1 MISMEEILKRA
12 QYWATDKYFDEETRK
27 EVQKLLDENNEKEL
41 IDRFYTDLEF
51 GTGGLRGII
60 GSGSNRMNIYTVR
73 RATQGLANYILRV
86 FPDKQNKVV
95 ISYDN
100 RHFSFEFAKES
111 ASVLAA
117 NNIKAY
123 IFKKLTPTP
132 VLSFAVRFLNCTSG
146 IMITASH
153 NPKEYNGYK
162 VYWNDGAQVVPP
174 HDKEIISEVL
184 KIDSFDKVRIS
195 NFDEELAKGNIKFVG
210 ENEWNAYYKMAE
222 SIEFNKEYDK
232 NIKIVYTP
240 LHGTGFEFVKKV
252 LQDKG
257 FTNLYFVDEQ
267 TVYDPDFSTAK
278 SPNPENKEALELL
291 EKRGRELDADLLVA
305 TDPDSDRMAA
315 VVKHNNDFYY
325 LNGNQI
331 CTLLTYYICDSLTR
345 NNRMPQSP
353 FVVSTVVTTELLNKI
368 TESFNVELI
377 SVLTGFKW
385 IAERIRYFEGQKD
398 FIFGSEESY
407 GFLVEDFVRDK
418 DGITAVYTIAE
429 MVGYY
434 KLQNNTLVDV
444 LYSIY
449 DKYGFF
455 LESLVNIHHKGA
467 EGQEKINAI
476 MKMLRENPPKKLLG
490 SNIIRINDHLK
501 QEFIEFPT
509 GKIGKLPQPKSNVL
523 AFYTEE
529 GYKVSARPS
538 GTEPKIKF
546 YFSVQINDNN
556 LSIQEK
562 EKKAKEILKEL
573 ENEFLSIVEKA

>member
-1 MISMEEILKRA
+1 MEEILKRA